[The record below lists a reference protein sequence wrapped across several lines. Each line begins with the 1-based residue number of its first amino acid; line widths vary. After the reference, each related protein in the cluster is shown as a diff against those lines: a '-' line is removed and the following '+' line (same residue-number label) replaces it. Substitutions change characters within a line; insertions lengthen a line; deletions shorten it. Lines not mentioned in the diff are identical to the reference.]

1 MTDLT
6 HIYQYL
12 RSTDGVN
19 QLQRSLAAL
28 DPYFVRMDE
37 RRKSDLIDF
46 VVKLSE
52 QIRYYDLN
60 NQAKGNWRPF
70 FEFPDT
76 GSSIVTRAAT
86 VGSLPP
92 LLYSNGTDGLGATIT
107 LLANGAL
114 PPQDGVA
121 LLNGDRLLVWKQSM
135 AFQNGVYTVTQGTGT
150 TPTQLRRS
158 DGADQ
163 TAFLDRQ
170 IVEVME
176 GDQHARRFFTQ
187 EVAKPSIGA
196 SDITYLRRGLSR
208 SDWSPHL
215 ALFMAFL
222 QVHAIAQRDLNET
235 TGRHLRYYYEDVLR
249 LQRKAAQPDQVH
261 VVFELAKN
269 ATAWRLPSGTLLDAG
284 KSADGKTPRQYSLD
298 HEMVVHA
305 GTVQSLRSSYTE
317 VNSAGKAI
325 IFKAEDATL
334 VVNDTATGW
343 RPFGSSQLKR
353 SPESRTMTEAK
364 LGFGIA
370 SPALLLA
377 EGERTITVTLNLQA
391 STPATDPLGLSY
403 AFEITLTGEKGWV
416 TPLIHTVDYKPAA
429 SGLPPQLVIT
439 CSLPA
444 KEAAV
449 VAYSEALHGA
459 GFKTQWPVLRCV
471 VLPYAYQLEALG
483 IYVVTSMDLVVD
495 AKGVRNLVLQNDEN
509 VQPTGKPALPFGSQP
524 SIQNN
529 FYIGSA
535 EVFSKSVQSLT
546 LSLEWKDPP
555 ENFNDYYR
563 GYDNPS
569 IGYDVFIADMY
580 VLAGRNW
587 TYLSF
592 ARNFLF
598 DGTATA
604 NVKNTVLSSANL
616 VPVLQ
621 SSGFERN
628 PDLGALPSFT
638 PSTKQGFIKL
648 VLDGPT
654 TADLVN
660 LPSYAPFEAFG
671 HKSFPAIYAHKS
683 VDLAKSVPNTVLP
696 NQPYTPTLK
705 SVTLDYTAK
714 ETCSWATPNGID
726 QFFVLDI
733 FGNAEARSTDPARL
747 VPEFPKQGALYIGLK
762 NASFPQAFSFLF
774 QMQKGD
780 VPGAALLEKTDVSW
794 SYVSGNHWQALP
806 SEAVVEEATEIFQV
820 PGIIGLT
827 IGSASAG
834 EGLLPADQQ
843 WIRATAD
850 QRADGAAS
858 VQEIVAQAA
867 RATRA
872 SNTTDVQTIDAATI
886 SRLVHKVPAVKSV
899 LQKYPSFNGRQSERD
914 ANFFKR
920 SSERLR
926 HRNRG
931 VVTWDYERLVM
942 EAFPE
947 VFKIKCLPHTD
958 QDNTITPG
966 HIKLVIVP
974 DLRFR
979 QGSDPLQPRSSLA
992 FLRTIE
998 TFLTEKYLSS
1008 SVVPHAANPEYETL
1022 LVDCK
1027 VAFHAGFD
1035 PGFYA
1040 AQLQEDIRRFL
1051 SPWAYEEGRD
1061 IVFGGKVYK
1070 SEILAFIEGRPYVDY
1085 VVDFQLYH
1093 RYEGD
1098 GLPSGISCMTIG
1110 LDFIVGDEPV
1120 ATIGSADGTI
1130 AGATI
1135 GVDFVIGDPVE
1146 VAVATRPD
1154 AILVSNPVHRIE
1166 VWDATSFQCQGVST
1180 IGIGQMIVGLDFIPI
1195 S

>member
-1 MTDLT
+1 D
-6 HIYQYL
+6 
-12 RSTDGVN
+12 
-19 QLQRSLAAL
+19 
-28 DPYFVRMDE
+28 
-37 RRKSDLIDF
+37 
-46 VVKLSE
+46 
-52 QIRYYDLN
+52 
-60 NQAKGNWRPF
+60 
-70 FEFPDT
+70 
-76 GSSIVTRAAT
+76 
-86 VGSLPP
+86 
-92 LLYSNGTDGLGATIT
+92 
-107 LLANGAL
+107 
-114 PPQDGVA
+114 
-121 LLNGDRLLVWKQSM
+121 
-135 AFQNGVYTVTQGTGT
+135 
-150 TPTQLRRS
+150 
-158 DGADQ
+158 
-163 TAFLDRQ
+163 
-170 IVEVME
+170 
-176 GDQHARRFFTQ
+176 
-187 EVAKPSIGA
+187 
-196 SDITYLRRGLSR
+196 
-208 SDWSPHL
+208 
-215 ALFMAFL
+215 
-222 QVHAIAQRDLNET
+222 
-235 TGRHLRYYYEDVLR
+235 
-249 LQRKAAQPDQVH
+249 
-261 VVFELAKN
+261 
-269 ATAWRLPSGTLLDAG
+269 
-284 KSADGKTPRQYSLD
+284 
-298 HEMVVHA
+298 
-305 GTVQSLRSSYTE
+305 
-317 VNSAGKAI
+317 
-325 IFKAEDATL
+325 
-334 VVNDTATGW
+334 
-343 RPFGSSQLKR
+343 
-353 SPESRTMTEAK
+353 
-364 LGFGIA
+364 
-370 SPALLLA
+370 
-377 EGERTITVTLNLQA
+377 
-391 STPATDPLGLSY
+391 
-403 AFEITLTGEKGWV
+403 
-416 TPLIHTVDYKPAA
+416 
-429 SGLPPQLVIT
+429 
-439 CSLPA
+439 
-444 KEAAV
+444 
-449 VAYSEALHGA
+449 
-459 GFKTQWPVLRCV
+459 
-471 VLPYAYQLEALG
+471 
-483 IYVVTSMDLVVD
+483 
-495 AKGVRNLVLQNDEN
+495 
-509 VQPTGKPALPFGSQP
+509 
-524 SIQNN
+524 
-529 FYIGSA
+529 
-535 EVFSKSVQSLT
+535 
-546 LSLEWKDPP
+546 
-555 ENFNDYYR
+555 
-563 GYDNPS
+563 
-569 IGYDVFIADMY
+569 
-580 VLAGRNW
+580 
-587 TYLSF
+587 
-592 ARNFLF
+592 
-598 DGTATA
+598 
-604 NVKNTVLSSANL
+604 
-616 VPVLQ
+616 
-621 SSGFERN
+621 FERN
-628 PDLGALPSFT
+628 PDLGALPSYT

-648 VLDGPT
+648 VLAGPT
-654 TADLVN
+654 PADLVN

-683 VDLAKSVPNTVLP
+683 VDLAKSVPNVVLP

-726 QFFVLDI
+726 QFFLLDI
-733 FGNAEARSTDPARL
+733 FGNAEVRTNDSPRL

-762 NASFPQAFSFLF
+762 NASFPQTFSFLF

-794 SYVSGNHWQALP
+794 SYVTGNHWQALP

-827 IGSASAG
+827 IGSASVG

-872 SNTTDVQTIDAATI
+872 SNTTDVQTIDAGTI
-886 SRLVHKVPAVKSV
+886 GRLVHKVPAIKSV
-899 LQKYPSFNGRQSERD
+899 LQKYPSFNGRQPERD
-914 ANFFKR
+914 ADFFKR

-947 VFKIKCLPHTD
+947 VFKIKCLPHTAL
-958 QDNTITPG
+958 DNTITPG

-992 FLRTIE
+992 FLRRIE

-1008 SVVPHAANPEYETL
+1008 FVVPHAANPEYETL

-1093 RYEGD
+1093 RYEGE

-1130 AGATI
+1130 TGATI
-1135 GVDFVIGDPVE
+1135 GVDFVIGEPVE

-1166 VWDATSFQCQGVST
+1166 VWEPSSFQCQGVST